1 MKNRLAT
8 YFVQGLL
15 YTTPL
20 ALTAYVLY
28 WALSTLDSIIPF
40 DVPGLGILSLVIG
53 ITVVG
58 FIGDFAVRSPM
69 VKLIDRMLEQL
80 PLVKLVYSSAKDMM
94 KSLTG
99 KKKGFEQAVLLK
111 LHPDSGV
118 RRVGF
123 VTDQAL
129 AELGVPSEDLIT
141 VYVPH
146 SLAISGQL
154 FVVPKSYVEPLK
166 GKPSEV
172 LKYIVA
178 GGVVGHG

>member
-1 MKNRLAT
+1 MKTRVIN

-20 ALTAYVLY
+20 ALTVYVLY
-28 WALSTLDSIIPF
+28 WALNTLDSLIPF
-40 DVPGLGILSLVIG
+40 DLPGLGLLTLLVG
-53 ITVVG
+53 ITLIG
-58 FIGDFAVRSPM
+58 FLGNFAVRSPL

-129 AELGVPSEDLIT
+129 AELGADDGELIA

-154 FVVPKSYVEPLK
+154 FVVPKSYVEPLH
-166 GKPSEV
+166 GKPAEV

-178 GGVVGHG
+178 GGVVGQG

>member
-1 MKNRLAT
+1 MKTRLFN

-20 ALTAYVLY
+20 ALTAYVLF

-40 DVPGLGILSLVIG
+40 EIPGLGLLSLVAG
-53 ITVVG
+53 ITVIG
-58 FIGDFAVRSPM
+58 FVGDFAVRSPL
-69 VKLIDRMLEQL
+69 VRLVDRMLEQV
-80 PLVKLVYSSAKDMM
+80 PLVKLVYTSAKDMM

-99 KKKGFEQAVLLK
+99 KKKGFEQAVLLR
-111 LHPDSGV
+111 LNPDSEL

-123 VTDQAL
+123 VTDESL
-129 AELGVPSEDLIT
+129 RELGAGQSGLIT

-154 FVVPKSYVEPLK
+154 FVVPTDYVEPLS

-172 LKYIVA
+172 MKYIIA
-178 GGVVGHG
+178 GGVVGHP

>member
-1 MKNRLAT
+1 MKTRAIN
-8 YFVQGLL
+8 YFIQGLL

-20 ALTAYVLY
+20 AITLYVLY

-40 DVPGLGILSLVIG
+40 EFPGLGLLSLLGG
-53 ITVVG
+53 ITLIGMV
-58 FIGDFAVRSPM
+58 GDFAVRSPL
-69 VKLIDRMLEQL
+69 VKLVDRALEQL
-80 PLVKLVYSSAKDMM
+80 PLVKLIYSSSKDMM

-99 KKKGFEQAVLLK
+99 KKKGFEQAVLLR

-129 AELGVPSEDLIT
+129 TELGTDSDELIT

-154 FVVPKSYVEPLK
+154 FVVPKSYVEPLN
-166 GKPSEV
+166 GKPAEI

-178 GGVVGHG
+178 GGVVGQG